1 MFVHLC
7 VCLLV
12 CIFVCLYIR
21 LCVCLCEQKSGA
33 ATVSDSERDKVMVHD
48 LLELKT
54 KMDDI
59 IAKAFQESM
68 KFYDTLRE
76 AFESVVN
83 RRQNK
88 PAELIGEGERR
99 GGGREGREKGTEREG
114 GKGEGDGEREGG
126 VGKIW

>member
-1 MFVHLC
+1 M
-7 VCLLV
+7 
-12 CIFVCLYIR
+12 
-21 LCVCLCEQKSGA
+21 
-33 ATVSDSERDKVMVHD
+33 SDPERDKVMVQD

-59 IAKAFQESM
+59 IAKAFRDGI

-88 PAELIGEGERR
+88 PAELIGEW
-99 GGGREGREKGTEREG
+99 
-114 GKGEGDGEREGG
+114 
-126 VGKIW
+126 IWAKMALQRSL

>member
-1 MFVHLC
+1 MCLY
-7 VCLLV
+7 VCLSV
-12 CIFVCLYIR
+12 CIFVYLYI
-21 LCVCLCEQKSGA
+21 CLCEQKSGA

-88 PAELIGEGERR
+88 PAELIGE
-99 GGGREGREKGTEREG
+99 
-114 GKGEGDGEREGG
+114 
-126 VGKIW
+126 